1 MRSSPPGRA
10 GAPSG
15 SCRAATRCSP
25 CCASSRR
32 GSCAASAADRP
43 GRRARGLRET
53 GTRLGTGGCPC
64 AACTNGGTVEAS
76 DAMEPEDDG
85 RTLGDEIAEEAA
97 ASTIAD
103 VIPARGPAAYVA
115 EFIGT
120 FALVMFITLA
130 VSEFAL
136 APTPAT
142 AAAPAFQPFIDWS
155 VIGLVHTFALF
166 FLIPT
171 LAVVS
176 GAHFN
181 PAVTAGLAAVRQI
194 RLIDAAIYV
203 VLQLAGGVL
212 GALVTKLIL
221 NNLDNAKAVTYGAP
235 SVSDA
240 LDGKVGLGML
250 VEGIGAFF
258 LVWAIVGVAVNPAAF
273 REWAGLVIGATLG
286 LAVFVGGALTGGSF
300 NPARAFGP
308 DLVSGNW
315 DHFLLVYLLAPL
327 IGALL
332 AAFVYFRMFVL
343 PGKKGPLGMGPV
355 G

>member
-1 MRSSPPGRA
+1 
-10 GAPSG
+10 
-15 SCRAATRCSP
+15 
-25 CCASSRR
+25 
-32 GSCAASAADRP
+32 
-43 GRRARGLRET
+43 
-53 GTRLGTGGCPC
+53 
-64 AACTNGGTVEAS
+64 VEAS
-76 DAMEPEDDG
+76 EANEPDER
-85 RTLGDEIAEEAA
+85 RTVGDEIAEDAA

-120 FALVMFITLA
+120 FTLVLFVTLV
-130 VSEFAL
+130 VSEFVV
-136 APTPAT
+136 APVP
-142 AAAPAFQPFIDWS
+142 AAAPGAVATQPFIDWS
-155 VIGLVHTFALF
+155 VIGLVHVFVLF
-166 FLIPT
+166 FLIQT
-171 LAVVS
+171 LAIVS

-181 PAVTAGLAAVRQI
+181 PAVTAALAAVRQI
-194 RLIDAAIYV
+194 RAIDAAIYI

-221 NNLDNAKAVTYGAP
+221 NNLDNADAVNFGAP
-235 SVSDA
+235 AVSDA

-250 VEGIGAFF
+250 VEGLGTFF
-258 LVWAIVGVAVNPAAF
+258 LVWAIVGVAVNPQAF

-286 LAVFVGGALTGGSF
+286 MGVMVAGALTGASF

-308 DLVSGNW
+308 DLVAGEW
-315 DHFLLVYLLAPL
+315 DNFLLVYVLAPV

-332 AAFVYFRMFVL
+332 AAFVYMRMFVL